1 MSEISTP
8 STPVPPPP
16 PPPYYMPPQRK
27 KSRWWIPV
35 LIIAGV
41 FVLMIVS
48 LIGIVAA
55 IGSSVADSFEEEEVT
70 IKNNSVLYINFKKPL
85 QEYDKSDGFSF
96 GNSSDKTLSF
106 FEALNAIK
114 KAKEDE
120 NIKGIYYVANGNLP
134 GMAKMVELQ
143 EAMVDFK
150 KSGKFIYS
158 YLETGNKNDYFF
170 ALPSDSIFMPR
181 EGFIEGQAM
190 GASVMFY
197 KNMLDK
203 IGVNVHV
210 QQFEEYK
217 SFGETFSRTN
227 YSDPAKEELRAI
239 LQQRHNLFI
248 SSVST
253 MRNLARQ
260 QVAFL
265 IDKGIYRADSLW
277 NYGWIDAIATETQ
290 VRDIIKSRLG
300 ITEDTSDENEGE
312 DESEKKK
319 KKKSSSKLE
328 LVSLKTY
335 AHSSSGI
342 DDTEIEDKE
351 IAIIYG
357 VGGIRTGKTSSNPFG
372 GSDMEIA
379 STSFIEDLRRAR
391 EDDDIKAIILR
402 IDSPG
407 GSALASDMIWEE
419 IQKTK
424 KVKPIYASM
433 SDVAASGGYY
443 IPMGCDTII
452 ASPYTITGS
461 IGVISVIPNF
471 SGTINKVGVTVDTI
485 NMGKSSQFMN
495 PLFAY
500 TDADKARLKGLM
512 EPIYTSFVTK
522 AAQSRKKSYE
532 EMRMLAKG
540 RVWTGEDAH
549 KNGLVDVLGGFQT
562 AIDIAK
568 KRIGVKKGNKVRIN
582 YYPQTK
588 DKFQEL
594 LESFGIGKKQDEE
607 DALMNEQFKSFIGN
621 AVLESVSEKSA
632 LPLPVRQ
639 QVTDAL
645 SVTRI
650 GMKEKV
656 QMVLPYSV
664 HFE

>member
-1 MSEISTP
+1 
-8 STPVPPPP
+8 
-16 PPPYYMPPQRK
+16 
-27 KSRWWIPV
+27 
-35 LIIAGV
+35 
-41 FVLMIVS
+41 
-48 LIGIVAA
+48 
-55 IGSSVADSFEEEEVT
+55 
-70 IKNNSVLYINFKKPL
+70 
-85 QEYDKSDGFSF
+85 
-96 GNSSDKTLSF
+96 
-106 FEALNAIK
+106 
-114 KAKEDE
+114 
-120 NIKGIYYVANGNLP
+120 
-134 GMAKMVELQ
+134 
-143 EAMVDFK
+143 
-150 KSGKFIYS
+150 
-158 YLETGNKNDYFF
+158 
-170 ALPSDSIFMPR
+170 
-181 EGFIEGQAM
+181 
-190 GASVMFY
+190 
-197 KNMLDK
+197 
-203 IGVNVHV
+203 
-210 QQFEEYK
+210 
-217 SFGETFSRTN
+217 
-227 YSDPAKEELRAI
+227 
-239 LQQRHNLFI
+239 
-248 SSVST
+248 
-253 MRNLARQ
+253 
-260 QVAFL
+260 
-265 IDKGIYRADSLW
+265 
-277 NYGWIDAIATETQ
+277 
-290 VRDIIKSRLG
+290 
-300 ITEDTSDENEGE
+300 
-312 DESEKKK
+312 
-319 KKKSSSKLE
+319 
-328 LVSLKTY
+328 
-335 AHSSSGI
+335 
-342 DDTEIEDKE
+342 
-351 IAIIYG
+351 
-357 VGGIRTGKTSSNPFG
+357 
-372 GSDMEIA
+372 
-379 STSFIEDLRRAR
+379 
-391 EDDDIKAIILR
+391 
-402 IDSPG
+402 
-407 GSALASDMIWEE
+407 MIWEE
-419 IQKTK
+419 IQKSK

-607 DALMNEQFKSFIGN
+607 EALMNEQFKSFIGN

>member
-8 STPVPPPP
+8 SAPIPPPPP

-27 KSRWWIPV
+27 KSRWWIPL
-35 LIIAGV
+35 LIVVGV

-48 LIGIVAA
+48 FIGIIAA
-55 IGSSVADSFEEEEVT
+55 IGSSVADSFEEEEVV

-96 GNSSDKTLSF
+96 DGSSDKTLSF
-106 FEALNAIK
+106 FDALNAIK
-114 KAKEDE
+114 RAKNDE

-150 KSGKFIYS
+150 SSGKFIYS
-158 YLETGNKNDYFF
+158 YIETGNKNDYFF

-227 YSDPAKEELRAI
+227 FSDPAKEELRVL
-239 LQQRHNLFI
+239 LQQRHELFV
-248 SSVST
+248 SSVASF
-253 MRNLARQ
+253 RNLALQ
-260 QVAFL
+260 QVAYHV
-265 IDKGIYRADSLW
+265 DKGIYRADSLW
-277 NYGWIDAIATETQ
+277 SYGWINGIATETQ

-300 ITEDTSDENEGE
+300 ISEQDNSDNEEGNEN
-312 DESEKKK
+312 KK

-335 AHSSSGI
+335 AHSNSGT
-342 DDTEIEDKE
+342 DETEIEDKE

-372 GSDMEIA
+372 GGDMEIA

-391 EDDDIKAIILR
+391 EDDDIKAIIIR

-424 KVKPIYASM
+424 KVKPVYASM

-443 IPMGCDTII
+443 IPMACDTIV

-471 SGTINKVGVTVDTI
+471 AGTIDKVGITVDTI

-495 PLFAY
+495 PLLAY
-500 TDADKARLKGLM
+500 TDADKARLKGMM
-512 EPIYTSFVTK
+512 EPIYTSFVSK
-522 AAQSRKKSYE
+522 AAQSRKKTYE
-532 EMRMLAKG
+532 DMRMLAKG
-540 RVWTGEDAH
+540 RVWTGADAH

-562 AIDIAK
+562 AIDLAK
-568 KRIGVKKGNKVRIN
+568 KRIGVKKGNKVQISI
-582 YYPQTK
+582 YPRQK

-594 LESFGIGKKQDEE
+594 LESFGIGKEKDEE
-607 DALMNEQFKSFIGN
+607 DAHINEQFKSFVGN

-632 LPLPVRQ
+632 LPAPVRQ
-639 QVTDAL
+639 QITDAL
-645 SVTRI
+645 NITRI

-656 QMVLPYSV
+656 QMALPYSV